1 MVVRGHP
8 SLSLTRQCRL
18 LSIGRSSLYDRPKG
32 ESAETLA
39 LMRRIDA
46 LFLKYPFY
54 GARQMVRHLRREG
67 VRIGRRRA
75 ARLMRLLGLQA
86 VYRAPRTSAP
96 HLGHRVYPYL
106 LRGLAIERPNHVWCA
121 DITYIPVRR
130 GFLYLVAIMDWAS
143 RCVLAW
149 RLSNTLDAG
158 FCVEALDEAL
168 ARHGTPQ
175 IFNTDQ
181 GSQFTGFAFT
191 ARLREAGIR
200 ISMDGRGRC
209 MDNIFIERLWRSL
222 KYEAVYLHEIA
233 DGFAARRVIGQWIGF
248 YNTERPHSALGGRTP
263 AEAYRGDTPVDM
275 MDKPLRAL
283 TTYPQAQQQQQK
295 DRSKRILAA
304 QTSTGIHLENA
315 VSLSD
320 KPTPPPGPGAKP
332 AMTGRSPAAARPRR
346 SPAPNAAERCGISA
360 PSLPGAANIRPA
372 DRRMRRREP
381 ASCLDPDSADILS
394 ANQPARPRARP
405 HARQG
410 PDAPSIFACPTPK
423 TGSRRNQ
430 LPQPDNNR
438 HTASPARRLSPHTSH
453 IANASAGRPRLR
465 SIGLSR
471 LCRANAILKIRARVR
486 SRARRR
492 PGSQPSRDR
501 LDPFPRKT
509 MPKARSGRGR
519 GLHPRTP
526 EVRTQGVSV
535 RATRK
540 PKAWIRKSG
549 PNQNR

>member
-1 MVVRGHP
+1 
-8 SLSLTRQCRL
+8 
-18 LSIGRSSLYDRPKG
+18 
-32 ESAETLA
+32 
-39 LMRRIDA
+39 
-46 LFLKYPFY
+46 
-54 GARQMVRHLRREG
+54 
-67 VRIGRRRA
+67 
-75 ARLMRLLGLQA
+75 MRLLGLQA

-320 KPTPPPGPGAKP
+320 KPTPPHRAFVALPEPDLEQMREAGVVIGELLEKLADG
-332 AMTGRSPAAARPRR
+332 GR
-346 SPAPNAAERCGISA
+346 
-360 PSLPGAANIRPA
+360 L
-372 DRRMRRREP
+372 
-381 ASCLDPDSADILS
+381 
-394 ANQPARPRARP
+394 
-405 HARQG
+405 H
-410 PDAPSIFACPTPK
+410 
-423 TGSRRNQ
+423 
-430 LPQPDNNR
+430 
-438 HTASPARRLSPHTSH
+438 RLSPFTLRD
-453 IANASAGRPRLR
+453 GDCPTVCQGDTRPL
-465 SIGLSR
+465 
-471 LCRANAILKIRARVR
+471 
-486 SRARRR
+486 
-492 PGSQPSRDR
+492 
-501 LDPFPRKT
+501 FPDT
-509 MPKARSGRGR
+509 FTQSLARSG
-519 GLHPRTP
+519 LLLNT
-526 EVRTQGVSV
+526 
-535 RATRK
+535 RA
-540 PKAWIRKSG
+540 
-549 PNQNR
+549 

>member
-320 KPTPPPGPGAKP
+320 KPTPPHSTGEPVSPGGGPRQRPHPGRRFAD
-332 AMTGRSPAAARPRR
+332 RPR
-346 SPAPNAAERCGISA
+346 P
-360 PSLPGAANIRPA
+360 
-372 DRRMRRREP
+372 
-381 ASCLDPDSADILS
+381 
-394 ANQPARPRARP
+394 
-405 HARQG
+405 
-410 PDAPSIFACPTPK
+410 
-423 TGSRRNQ
+423 GSRGRG
-430 LPQPDNNR
+430 
-438 HTASPARRLSPHTSH
+438 
-453 IANASAGRPRLR
+453 IANALWRKARLGQIGRADAGAAMALLADMPVRWNGDETV
-465 SIGLSR
+465 S
-471 LCRANAILKIRARVR
+471 ANAGGWRWPSTVRFTTACISR
-486 SRARRR
+486 SRTVSARR
-492 PGSQPSRDR
+492 
-501 LDPFPRKT
+501 
-509 MPKARSGRGR
+509 
-519 GLHPRTP
+519 
-526 EVRTQGVSV
+526 
-535 RATRK
+535 
-540 PKAWIRKSG
+540 W
-549 PNQNR
+549 